1 MKTKKKSHN
10 KKKKIKD
17 PPFSKSINKGS
28 DATEGLIDY
37 HYQHYS
43 NITDYI
49 SYLYQS
55 NKKYQN
61 IYLFK
66 TPTDC
71 TLTFHQKKKSIFP
84 KYISKKHLKE
94 QIVTCKDKRFIPIIL
109 ETIITDNNHANIII
123 IDNQKK
129 NIELFE
135 PHGNR
140 GDESSLHNIK
150 KSYKIKKEKVKMF
163 FKSILPKYK
172 FISVVDKLKQKSR
185 LQSRYDSNSGY
196 CITWSLLYFH
206 YRILNPTISY
216 NRMIQYIDKKIKL
229 NNLLRYAKNVED
241 TLKSI

>member
-1 MKTKKKSHN
+1 MKTKKKSN
-10 KKKKIKD
+10 RKKKKIKD
-17 PPFSKSINKGS
+17 PPFAKSINKGS
-28 DATEGLIDY
+28 DATEGLINY

-61 IYLFK
+61 IYFIN
-66 TPTDC
+66 C
-71 TLTFHQKKKSIFP
+71 TLIFNQHKKTILP

-94 QIVTCKDKRFIPIIL
+94 QILTGTDKRFIPIIL
-109 ETIITDNNHANIII
+109 ETIITGKNHANIII
-123 IDNQKK
+123 IDNNKK

-150 KSYKIKKEKVKMF
+150 KSYKIKKDKVKIF
-163 FKSILPKYK
+163 FKNILPKYK
-172 FISVVDKLKQKSR
+172 FISVADKLKQKHR

-206 YRILNPTISY
+206 YRILNPNISY
-216 NRMIQYIDKKIKL
+216 NRIIHYIDKKIKL
-229 NNLLRYAKNVED
+229 NDLLRYAKNVED